1 MTKAEK
7 DQKAKG
13 AVGGDG
19 GGLIPLGREPA

>member
-1 MTKAEK
+1 MTRAEK

-19 GGLIPLGREPA
+19 GGLIRLGREPA